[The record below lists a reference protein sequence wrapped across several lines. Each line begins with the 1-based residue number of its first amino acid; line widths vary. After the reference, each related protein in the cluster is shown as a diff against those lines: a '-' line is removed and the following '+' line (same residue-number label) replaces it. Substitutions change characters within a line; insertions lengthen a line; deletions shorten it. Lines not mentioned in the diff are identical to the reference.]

1 MSNEMIPA
9 AAGALQGFPRTYPW
23 RGTKQ
28 QIFLQIADVVL
39 PPIASRILTALTH
52 PTTAAHQQAA

>member
-9 AAGALQGFPRTYPW
+9 TRVRDAIADSW

-52 PTTAAHQQAA
+52 PTTAAHQRAA